1 MPAIPPAWKMCSAF
15 TVRTDWLFY
24 WLQTSWGGSVC
35 ESFTLVLET
44 NGLRGIWLRSLV
56 RSLQLHIKV
65 DMGILMSLMVAG
77 NSHSDVCL
85 AVKICRI
92 TVDIIQVCFLS
103 SCLMPLVSK
112 TKVNLPKTLPLQL
125 ICNQG
130 SHSVVKT
137 SNQLLQCS
145 TPLSLVYIMEPHK
158 SIHVYFKE

>member
-85 AVKICRI
+85 AVKICR
-92 TVDIIQVCFLS
+92 DYSWHYPGL
-103 SCLMPLVSK
+103 
-112 TKVNLPKTLPLQL
+112 LPLKLSYANSLQ
-125 ICNQG
+125 NQ
-130 SHSVVKT
+130 SKPFQNTAS
-137 SNQLLQCS
+137 SAYLQ
-145 TPLSLVYIMEPHK
+145 PG
-158 SIHVYFKE
+158 